1 MIYSTVITTGTINV
15 PTRAFVA
22 STDGNYG
29 SAGQTRAVT
38 TIALCNIG
46 EVDLTDESVD
56 SANVNIYL
64 VPDGNTASLRNI
76 IVSNLTVPAGE
87 TVFFSDERI
96 ILDESDS
103 IWIGSSAGATDTVG
117 SLDSGRLY
125 IIASTGG
132 SDFTTCGAAD
142 SNPGTVFTA
151 TNDGT
156 VAGGTGTARRL
167 LIVATTSSLP
177 V

>member
-1 MIYSTVITTGTINV
+1 MIYSTVITTGTITA
-15 PTRAFVA
+15 PTRAFTA
-22 STDGNYG
+22 STDGAYG
-29 SAGQTRAVT
+29 SPGQTRAVT
-38 TIALCNIG
+38 TVAICNIG
-46 EVDLTDESVD
+46 TPDLTDETID

-64 VPDGNTASLRNI
+64 VPDGNVASLRNI

-96 ILDESDS
+96 ILDEGDQ
-103 IWIGSSAGATDTVG
+103 IWIGSSTGVTDTVG
-117 SLDSGRLY
+117 SLDVGSLY
-125 IIASTGG
+125 IIVTTGG
-132 SDFTTCGAAD
+132 SNFTTCGAAD

-151 TNDGT
+151 TNDGSG
-156 VAGGTGTARRL
+156 AGGTGTARKL